1 MKEDGCSFKT
11 GGRIIKNLYYADVTD
26 LVAVNENQGAE
37 WGKKGISNKGDQ
49 IKTTGTSIS
58 LKADFEDT
66 EVVDS
71 FCLFRINNQ
80 R

>member
-1 MKEDGCSFKT
+1 MKKMGVVLKLQKESSKT
-11 GGRIIKNLYYADVTD
+11 CTMKMTLIWWLLMKIK
-26 LVAVNENQGAE
+26 EQSE
-37 WGKKGISNKGDQ
+37 KKGINNKGDQ

-58 LKADFEDT
+58 LKADYEDT